1 MTTHKGLFL
10 LFVCLLLIVPA
21 MAAPTTGAAV
31 LIGSNN
37 VTIPMAGVTGTNCWV
52 LWGQTP
58 EGMLWVTSNATAS
71 AGAANALIWG
81 APLTGNTV
89 YYAKACDLTGC
100 DAGSQMFTTAAITPI
115 PTSSFGTGFRN
126 ITDTHFQP
134 MYLVPAIF
142 LAYFNVVPA
151 TIFFGILF
159 GMVTLG
165 IWRRTKSV
173 RMISVLMII
182 ISPLIMT
189 ANTGMNFGVPVT
201 FQALGQALMA
211 AGVAGMLLSLVKK

>member
-1 MTTHKGLFL
+1 MTTHKGLL
-10 LFVCLLLIVPA
+10 ILFACLLLVLPA
-21 MAAPTTGAAV
+21 TAIPTTGAAT

-37 VTIPMAGVTGTNCWV
+37 VTIPITGVTGADCWV
-52 LWGQTP
+52 AWGYNPTA
-58 EGMLWVTSNATAS
+58 MTWVSGNATAT
-71 AGAANALIWG
+71 AGTASGLIWG

-89 YYAKACDLTGC
+89 YYAQAVDFTG
-100 DAGSQMFTTAAITPI
+100 AGNIVSFTTAAITPI
-115 PTSSFGTGFRN
+115 PTQNFGVGFKN
-126 ITDTHFQP
+126 ITATHFQP

-142 LAYFNVVPA
+142 LAYFTVIPA

-173 RMISVLMII
+173 RMISMLMII

-189 ANTGMNFGVPVT
+189 ASTGMNFGVPVT

>member
-1 MTTHKGLFL
+1 MHKGLLL

-21 MAAPTTGAAV
+21 MAVPTTGAAT

-37 VTIPMAGVTGTNCWV
+37 VTIPITGVTGTECWV
-52 LWGQTP
+52 MWGQNP
-58 EGMLWVTSNATAS
+58 QGVMWITSNAQAVGGVAT
-71 AGAANALIWG
+71 ALIWG
-81 APLTGNTV
+81 APLTGNTL
-89 YYAKACDLTGC
+89 YYAQACDSEGC
-100 DAGSQMFTTAAITPI
+100 GNVVSFTTAAIAPI
-115 PTSSFGTGFRN
+115 PSTNFGAGFKN
-126 ITDTHFQP
+126 ITATHFQP
-134 MYLVPAIF
+134 MYLVPTIM
-142 LAYFNVVPA
+142 LAYFNVIPE

-159 GMVTLG
+159 GMITLG

-173 RMISVLMII
+173 RMVSVLMII
-182 ISPLIMT
+182 VSPLIMT